1 MFSLA
6 NLYIG
11 ALLIEHVLH
20 NLQENKVDSLIL
32 RQWVAQRDM
41 IPVVSRSM
49 SGSYALEK
57 KRLEE
62 VVFEGYD
69 PNSTVESDFIR

>member
-11 ALLIEHVLH
+11 ALLTEHVLH
-20 NLQENKVDSLIL
+20 NLEGNKVDSLTL
-32 RQWVAQRDM
+32 RQWMAQRDM
-41 IPVVSRSM
+41 IPVVTRSM
-49 SGSYALEK
+49 SGAYALEK
-57 KRLEE
+57 NRLEE

-69 PNSTVESDFIR
+69 PNSTVESEFIR